1 MGALDLHNHIQD
13 SILDISDIWYEKVL
27 HFMFND
33 LYLNKNSKRDAQYYK
48 WLSLRVTRYCKQYN
62 ISHEAFFERSNNEVK
77 LWNLNFVKY
86 ITKLEIDTILEARN
100 ISNKTNN
107 KLRNAAQKIIEKNYI
122 IKDLDDAIE
131 LVKKISTNIKENRIK
146 VLWYQLWNYYVTL
159 WWQKN
164 Y

>member
-1 MGALDLHNHIQD
+1 MGALDLQD
-13 SILDISDIWYEKVL
+13 NIYTPALKISDTLYEKVL
-27 HFMFND
+27 HFMLND

-48 WLSLRVTRYCKQYN
+48 WLSLRVTRYCKQRN

-77 LWNLNFVKY
+77 LWSLNFVQY

-100 ISNKTNN
+100 ISNNTNN
-107 KLRNAAQKIIEKNYI
+107 KLRNAAQKLIERNYT

-131 LVKKISTNIKENRIK
+131 IVKKITRNIKESRIK